1 MSDDKDE
8 ERHSQAYKPELITD
22 PHERAELEARNA
34 LVQFDTAIEIIK
46 SWTEHSDRKFR
57 LRASLI
63 MELHRRALEA
73 LSEFAGLYRPGP
85 VKIDKSKHV
94 PPEAALVPELVE
106 EMCDYVND
114 HWHDK
119 SPIHLASYLMWRLN
133 WIHPF
138 DDGNG
143 RTSRMLSYV
152 VLSIRMGHLIPGQN
166 TIPEQIAEDKSPYY
180 RALESADE
188 AFKNGIIDVS
198 VMEDLIE
205 KMLGNQL
212 VDIYENAK
220 NTNNLE
226 ETGRKLH

>member
-1 MSDDKDE
+1 
-8 ERHSQAYKPELITD
+8 
-22 PHERAELEARNA
+22 
-34 LVQFDTAIEIIK
+34 
-46 SWTEHSDRKFR
+46 
-57 LRASLI
+57 
-63 MELHRRALEA
+63 
-73 LSEFAGLYRPGP
+73 
-85 VKIDKSKHV
+85 
-94 PPEAALVPELVE
+94 
-106 EMCDYVND
+106 
-114 HWHDK
+114 
-119 SPIHLASYLMWRLN
+119 
-133 WIHPF
+133 
-138 DDGNG
+138 
-143 RTSRMLSYV
+143 MLSYV

-198 VMEDLIE
+198 VMEYLIE

>member
-1 MSDDKDE
+1 MSGDSDE

-22 PHERAELEARNA
+22 PHERAVLEARNA
-34 LVQFDTAIEIIK
+34 LVQFDTAVEIIK
-46 SWTEHSDRKFR
+46 SWTENSDRKFK

-85 VKIDKSKHV
+85 VEIGKSKHV

-106 EMCDYVND
+106 DMCDYVND
-114 HWHDK
+114 NWDDK

-152 VLSIRMGHLIPGQN
+152 VLSISTGHLIPGRN

-180 RALESADE
+180 KALESADE
-188 AFKNGIIDVS
+188 ACKNGVIDVS
-198 VMEDLIE
+198 AMEDLIGD
-205 KMLGNQL
+205 MLAVQL

-220 NTNNLE
+220 KTNNSEALD
-226 ETGRKLH
+226 RKLH